1 MDLVMIVLITALVVW
16 KNGYTFYLIIKF
28 YRNRNTKE
36 IMVNIIFLLDYVI
49 YYYFLYMAATDSI
62 ESPINGPLWLIIS
75 FIILTGCNILYD
87 LKLLKFKE

>member
-1 MDLVMIVLITALVVW
+1 MIVLITALVVW

>member
-1 MDLVMIVLITALVVW
+1 MIVLITALVVW

-62 ESPINGPLWLIIS
+62 ESPINGPFWLIIS